1 MNDKALVPLE
11 PRDLTEL
18 KGVAQLFAA
27 SGLFNDTKD
36 MAQAFVKIMAGR
48 EAGFGA
54 FASMQNVHI
63 ISGKPVL
70 SAHMMAAAVKR
81 NPKYDYQI
89 VELTDKVCV
98 LEFYQD
104 GKVAGIVRQTIED
117 ARTAKVTSNTTWE
130 KYPRNMLFA
139 RAISNGVRWYCP
151 DAFDMPV
158 YTPDE
163 LGAED
168 DSQVP
173 YDNETGEVIEGAFT
187 EDEPEPEPPPAPP
200 AESGLDE
207 WFGPSQPSAG
217 KPQPPAPRK
226 PRKGKGSA
234 DAEPPPENPIE
245 ERAKVIA
252 NKTCPWDGAMRRQPW
267 QDFIQMYPEWNT
279 KFWPAVKALGM
290 DNDMAHEAL
299 GVESMKDW
307 KGTDDKNTIAHLW
320 YALTLAAVESELVD
334 DKAA

>member
-27 SGLFNDTKD
+27 SGLFADAKD

-89 VELTDKVCV
+89 VELTDSVCV

-104 GKVAGIVRQTIED
+104 GKVAGTVRQTIED
-117 ARTAKVTSNTTWE
+117 ARKAKVTSNQTWE

-187 EDEPEPEPPPAPP
+187 EDEPEPEPPASEPAAETPPP
-200 AESGLDE
+200 AESEPEPAHTDE
-207 WFGPSQPSAG
+207 LPPAAQDDGADWRTSTAPLTQATWAKFQPWLQSAYGMKAIAHVGNAVMQALREAG
-217 KPQPPAPRK
+217 KVPPGDK
-226 PRKGKGSA
+226 PDWGAVFGKVTPGEVL
-234 DAEPPPENPIE
+234 DALDAHY
-245 ERAKVIA
+245 AK
-252 NKTCPWDGAMRRQPW
+252 
-267 QDFIQMYPEWNT
+267 
-279 KFWPAVKALGM
+279 
-290 DNDMAHEAL
+290 EA
-299 GVESMKDW
+299 
-307 KGTDDKNTIAHLW
+307 
-320 YALTLAAVESELVD
+320 
-334 DKAA
+334 KAA